1 MPILPKTSPESAG
14 TTRMLGP
21 YTYIEPEYGHKVT
34 DGPLLLCD
42 FILPLGEG
50 ETVIDIGTGAGVI
63 PLMLAW
69 KTPVKRIVG
78 VEVQRALAET
88 AGKNVELNSLN
99 DRIEIIEGDYRD
111 LPKRF
116 PESSFSLVLANP
128 PFVKRDGGRRSPD
141 ASRDTARSEV
151 FGVLEDLLQTSAYL
165 ASGGGRVAYIFPVIR
180 LKEMLSG
187 LTGVGLTPTR
197 LRFIHATPKSGAAL
211 FLVEASR
218 SGTLEVEAPLIL
230 PVKRETK

>member
-1 MPILPKTSPESAG
+1 MPILPKTSSESAG

-21 YTYIEPEYGHKVT
+21 YTYIQPEYGHKVT

-42 FILPLGEG
+42 FITPLAEG

-63 PLMLAW
+63 PLILAS

-78 VEVQRALAET
+78 VEVQRALVET
-88 AGKNVELNSLN
+88 AKKNVELNSLN
-99 DRIEIIEGDYRD
+99 DRIELIESDYRD
-111 LPKRF
+111 LPGRF
-116 PESSFSLVLANP
+116 PEASFSLVLANP

-141 ASRDTARSEV
+141 ASRDVARSEV
-151 FGVLEDLLQTSAYL
+151 FGVLGDLLQTSAYL
-165 ASGGGRVAYIFPVIR
+165 AGSGGRVAYIFPVIR
-180 LKEMLSG
+180 FKEMLSG

-197 LRFIHATPKSGAAL
+197 LRFIHTTPEKGATL

-218 SGTLEVEAPLIL
+218 SGTLQVEAPLITH
-230 PVKRETK
+230 R

>member
-1 MPILPKTSPESAG
+1 
-14 TTRMLGP
+14 MLGP
-21 YTYIEPEYGHKVT
+21 YTYIEPESGHKVT
-34 DGPLLLCD
+34 DAPLLLAD

-63 PLMLAW
+63 PLILAS

-78 VEVQRALAET
+78 VEVQRALVET
-88 AGKNVELNSLN
+88 ARKNVELNSLGG
-99 DRIEIIEGDYRD
+99 RVELIEGDYRD
-111 LPKRF
+111 LPERF
-116 PESSFSLVLANP
+116 PESSFSLVLSNP

-141 ASRDTARSEV
+141 VSRDVARSEV
-151 FGVLEDLLQTSAYL
+151 FGTLGDLLQTSAYL
-165 ASGGGRVAYIFPVIR
+165 AGSGGRVAYIFPVIR

-197 LRFIHATPKSGAAL
+197 LRFIHATPEKGADL

-218 SGTLEVEAPLIL
+218 SGTLQVEAPLITH
-230 PVKRETK
+230 R